1 MPQSISPKTLA
12 NTTQRNLPSETHD
25 QCNGCRAVTGNGEII
40 DRLPYVDDARGA
52 NRARVYISKQNLN
65 MPRSSLR
72 RPGQDL
78 DLSRHLIDTD
88 NLPETLSSGS
98 LFGNHLPLELEIGS
112 GKGLFI
118 DNAASMNPNHNYLG
132 IEIIAKYAKHSA
144 AKLARRQSTN
154 AMMIS
159 GNAEPLLAN
168 LVSAE
173 SLEAV
178 HVYFPDP
185 WWKKRHRKRRVLNE
199 SSILNLTRCLRPGGR
214 FHFWTDVLDYF
225 ENTVELI
232 AEISPIL
239 GVPIPEDKIPATHDL
254 DYRTH
259 FERRSRQ
266 NLIPVY
272 RVRYEKRDR

>member
-1 MPQSISPKTLA
+1 
-12 NTTQRNLPSETHD
+12 
-25 QCNGCRAVTGNGEII
+25 
-40 DRLPYVDDARGA
+40 
-52 NRARVYISKQNLN
+52 

-78 DLSRHLIDTD
+78 DLSKHLCDTD
-88 NLPETLSSGS
+88 QLPNDLSSNS
-98 LFGNHLPLELEIGS
+98 LFGNQHPLELEVGS

-118 DNAASMNPNHNYLG
+118 DNASLTNPAHNFLG
-132 IEIIAKYAKHSA
+132 VEIIAKYAKHSA
-144 AKLARRQSTN
+144 AKLARRQATN

-159 GNAEPLLAN
+159 GNAEPLLAK
-168 LVSAE
+168 SIAGG

-199 SSILNLTRCLRPGGR
+199 QSIVNLTRCLRPGGR

-225 ENTVELI
+225 EDTVELI

-239 GVPIPEDKIPATHDL
+239 GVPIPEDEIAATHDL

-266 NLIPVY
+266 NSIPVY
-272 RVRYEKRDR
+272 RIRYEKRQT

>member
-1 MPQSISPKTLA
+1 
-12 NTTQRNLPSETHD
+12 
-25 QCNGCRAVTGNGEII
+25 
-40 DRLPYVDDARGA
+40 
-52 NRARVYISKQNLN
+52 

-78 DLSRHLIDTD
+78 DLSKHLIQADD
-88 NLPETLSSGS
+88 LPETISSEN
-98 LFGNHLPLELEIGS
+98 LFGDHRPLELEIGS
-112 GKGLFI
+112 GKGLFMM
-118 DNAASMNPNHNYLG
+118 NAASTNPEHVFLG
-132 IEIIAKYAKHSA
+132 VEIIGKYAKHAA
-144 AKLARRQSTN
+144 AKLASSQCSN
-154 AMMIS
+154 AKMVS
-159 GNAEPLLAN
+159 GNAEPLLSKAI
-168 LVSAE
+168 SAA

-199 SSILNLTRCLRPGGR
+199 SSIRNLTRCLRPGGR

-232 AEISPIL
+232 AEIAPIL
-239 GVPIPEDKIPATHDL
+239 GIPIPEDEIAAAHDL

-266 NLIPVY
+266 NQIPVY
-272 RVRYEKRDR
+272 RVRYIKRDEHQ